1 MDCIKMHLEVT
12 IKEGGL
18 VKKDAVQVAKE
29 GVITTT
35 SNATDMGTLSATA
48 RTRSYIFIWLKF

>member
-18 VKKDAVQVAKE
+18 VKKEAVQVVKK
-29 GVITTT
+29 GVITTI
-35 SNATDMGTLSATA
+35 SNATDMGTPAATA
-48 RTRSYIFIWLKF
+48 KNTFIIA

>member
-18 VKKDAVQVAKE
+18 VKKEAVQVVKK
-29 GVITTT
+29 GVITTIA
-35 SNATDMGTLSATA
+35 NATDMGTPAATA
-48 RTRSYIFIWLKF
+48 KNMFIIV